1 VYLAGK
7 GVYGFLTDCKV
18 QASFAAKSSSFP
30 QAGERISHQKLD
42 SPKAYTGN
50 RP

>member
-7 GVYGFLTDCKV
+7 GVYGFLTGCKV
-18 QASFAAKSSSFP
+18 QASFAEKSSSFP
-30 QAGERISHQKLD
+30 LGERIFQQKLD
-42 SPKAYTGN
+42 CPKAYTGN